1 MEWLSRTELLLGKE
15 QIERL
20 QKAHILIAGIGGVG
34 AYAAEMLARS
44 GIGEITI
51 VDADTVKPS
60 NRNRQLIALSSTEN
74 QPKVEIMKQRMEDIN
89 PSITVNA
96 IYEFMDKDK
105 IPELLNQHFNYVIDA
120 IDSLTP
126 KILLIAHSVNN
137 KIPLISSMGAGGKMD
152 PSKVQVSDISQSYQ
166 CRLARMVRKRLN
178 KFDIKNG
185 FNVVFSPEPTDKNHL
200 LFVDDEPNKKTTL
213 GTISYMPAIFGIM
226 AASKVLRDLLNH
238 QN

>member
-15 QIERL
+15 QMEKL

-74 QPKVEIMKQRMEDIN
+74 QPKVEIMKQRMVDIN

-96 IYEFMDKDK
+96 IHEFMDKDK
-105 IPELLNQHFNYVIDA
+105 IPELLNQPFNYVIDA

-126 KILLIAHSVNN
+126 KIFLIVHSVNN

>member
-15 QIERL
+15 QMKRL
-20 QKAHILIAGIGGVG
+20 EKAHVLIAGIGGVG
-34 AYAAEMLARS
+34 AYAAEILARS

-51 VDADTVKPS
+51 VDADTVKTS

-96 IYEFMDKDK
+96 IHEFMDKNK
-105 IPELLNQHFNYVIDA
+105 IPELLNHPYSYVIDA

-126 KILLIAHSVNN
+126 KIFLIVHSVNN

-152 PSKVQVSDISQSYQ
+152 PSKVQVSDISESYQ

-185 FNVVFSPEPTDKNHL
+185 FNVVFSPEPADKSHL
-200 LFVDDEPNKKTTL
+200 LFVNDERNKKTTL

-226 AASKVLRDLLNH
+226 AASKVIRDLLNH